1 MEQNQAIAGAAP
13 AAPALPGFKRSVSRL
28 GLAFMVYMVVCQ
40 LAQLACISAV
50 QLLWPEALNNG
61 WAVWLLTDLPLY
73 LVAFPLFLLTARLA
87 PNTAPAPSYRARRE
101 SMGPK
106 QLAQLF
112 CVIIAV
118 TYIGNY
124 ISLGINA
131 LLALIKGAAVVNP
144 LETVAGGGTLL
155 ANLIFGALVP
165 AVGEEYVFRGVA
177 YKKLAGFGETPFIL
191 VSGLVF
197 GLFHG
202 NLSQL
207 IYAFAIGC
215 VLAWLACRTG
225 TLVYGMGLHFVVN
238 CWGIGIAPLLVQSE
252 AGSIAAVA
260 FILIAGVL
268 GVVFAVRYWRTQPH
282 PGPGVGL
289 PAHPVRAVLLAPGM
303 LAYELVCLA
312 LIVMVILM

>member
-1 MEQNQAIAGAAP
+1 MEEFQQTAGSAP
-13 AAPALPGFKRSVSRL
+13 AAPALPDFKRSVGRL
-28 GLAFMVYMVVCQ
+28 GLAFFVYMLACQ
-40 LAQLACISAV
+40 LAQGVCIAVV
-50 QLLWPEALNNG
+50 QLVWPQAMNND
-61 WAVWLLTDLPLY
+61 WAVWMLTDLPLY
-73 LVAFPLFLLTARLA
+73 LVALPLFLLAARRA
-87 PNTAPAPSYRARRE
+87 PNTAPALNYKARRE
-101 SMGPK
+101 SMPAK
-106 QLAQLF
+106 QLAQIF
-112 CVIIAV
+112 CIIVAV

-131 LLALIKGAAVVNP
+131 LIGLLKGGAVVNP
-144 LETVAGGGTLL
+144 LETVAGGSLA
-155 ANLIFGALVP
+155 ANLLFGALVP

-225 TLVYGMGLHFVVN
+225 TLVYGMALHFIVN
-238 CWGIGIAPLLVQSE
+238 CWGIGVAPLLAQST
-252 AGSIAAVA
+252 AGMILA
-260 FILIAGVL
+260 FVFIFGVGGL
-268 GVVFAVRYWRTQPH
+268 GVFFAVRHWRTQPR

-289 PAHPVRAVLLAPGM
+289 PQHPVKAVLLAPGM
-303 LAYELVCLA
+303 LAYELLCLA
-312 LIVMVILM
+312 LIVFVILL

>member
-1 MEQNQAIAGAAP
+1 MEQNQASAGAAP
-13 AAPALPGFKRSVSRL
+13 AAPALPDFKRSVSRL
-28 GLAFMVYMVVCQ
+28 GLAFMVYMVACQ

-50 QLLWPEALNNG
+50 QVFWPDALNNG

-106 QLAQLF
+106 QLAQIF

-131 LLALIKGAAVVNP
+131 LLALLKGAEVINP
-144 LETVAGGGTLL
+144 LETVAGGGTLA

-191 VSGLVF
+191 ISGLMF

-238 CWGIGIAPLLVQSE
+238 CWGIGIAPMLVQSE
-252 AGSIAAVA
+252 VGAIAAMA
-260 FILIAGVL
+260 FILIVAVL
-268 GVVFAVRYWRTQPH
+268 GVVFAMRFWRTQPH
-282 PGPGVGL
+282 PGPGTGL
-289 PAHPVRAVLLAPGM
+289 PPRPVRAVLLAPGM